1 MNDIDLTTLPSSTLE
16 LIITKAKAVL
26 ASRVEAK
33 RVTVDFPSYNE
44 KRYGSPWIAR
54 VTLWPVGSR
63 PDLVFGNYLGDHRN
77 GGAGEAEILAKPGD
91 IVRWGQK
98 DNRGNKN
105 TEAWW
110 GVVNDDATITR
121 LTEAEARKAYSL

>member
-16 LIITKAKAVL
+16 LIITKAKEVL
-26 ASRVEAK
+26 ASRTGPK
-33 RVTVDFPSYNE
+33 RVTVAFPSYNE

-54 VTLWPVGSR
+54 VTLRPVGSR

-105 TEAWW
+105 TEAYW

>member
-1 MNDIDLTTLPSSTLE
+1 MNDIDLSALSSSNLE
-16 LIITKAKAVL
+16 AIITEAKAVL

-77 GGAGEAEILAKPGD
+77 GGAGEAEVLAKPGD

-98 DNRGNKN
+98 DNRGNN
-105 TEAWW
+105 TEAYW

>member
-77 GGAGEAEILAKPGD
+77 GGAGEAEVLAKPGD

-98 DNRGNKN
+98 DNRGNN
-105 TEAWW
+105 TEAYW

>member
-16 LIITKAKAVL
+16 LIIATAKEVL
-26 ASRVEAK
+26 ASRTGPK
-33 RVTVDFPSYNE
+33 RVTVAFPSYNE

-54 VTLWPVGSR
+54 VAAWPVGSR

-98 DNRGNKN
+98 DNRGNN
-105 TEAWW
+105 TEAYW

>member
-16 LIITKAKAVL
+16 AIIATAKEIL
-26 ASRVEAK
+26 ASRTEAK

-77 GGAGEAEILAKPGD
+77 GGAGEAEVLAKPGD

-98 DNRGNKN
+98 DNRGNN
-105 TEAWW
+105 TEAYW

>member
-1 MNDIDLTTLPSSTLE
+1 MNDIDLTALPSSTLE
-16 LIITKAKAVL
+16 LIITKAKEIL

-33 RVTVDFPSYNE
+33 RVTVAFPSYNE

-54 VTLWPVGSR
+54 VTSWPVGSR
-63 PDLVFGNYLGDHRN
+63 PDLIFGNYLGDHRN

-98 DNRGNKN
+98 DNRGNN
-105 TEAWW
+105 TEAYW